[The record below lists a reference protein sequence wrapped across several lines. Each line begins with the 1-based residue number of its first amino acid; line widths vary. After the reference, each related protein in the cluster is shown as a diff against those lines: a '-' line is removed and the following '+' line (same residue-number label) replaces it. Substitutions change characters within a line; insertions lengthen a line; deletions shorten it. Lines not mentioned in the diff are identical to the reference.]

1 MTTSRPYAGPADLRA
16 MQDLVR
22 RIWSPDCHLHV
33 GDLAWQRR
41 LHQGRDDT
49 VLWEDGGEVVAWGWL
64 QGDVLELLVDPAR
77 PELADAVLERLPE
90 VASETLL
97 GITLPRIALDAGVPG
112 APALVLLA
120 LTARRAG

>member
-1 MTTSRPYAGPADLRA
+1 MAD
-16 MQDLVR
+16 DLVTVSAER
-22 RIWSPDCHLHV
+22 GRLIARSPRPSGLIEARGLGIFRLAAAATAPLALAV
-33 GDLAWQRR
+33 DLM
-41 LHQGRDDT
+41 
-49 VLWEDGGEVVAWGWL
+49 
-64 QGDVLELLVDPAR
+64 PS
-77 PELADAVLERLPE
+77 AVLERLPE